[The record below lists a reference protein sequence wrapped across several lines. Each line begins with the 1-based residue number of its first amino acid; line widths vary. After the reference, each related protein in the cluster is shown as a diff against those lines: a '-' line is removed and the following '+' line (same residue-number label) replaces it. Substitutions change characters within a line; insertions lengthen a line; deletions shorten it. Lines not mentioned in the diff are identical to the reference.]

1 MQEALAQRGIRPN
14 VVAEVQDVELARRL
28 ALAGHGIAPMNE
40 YTVASS
46 LPAGRLKVIA
56 ASRGFGIHES
66 IYLIT
71 RKRRWPNPIADRLV
85 KNFRA
90 LFTAKSGRVSPLL

>member
-1 MQEALAQRGIRPN
+1 MNEEFLVNFTPQETRVALMLQGA
-14 VVAEVQDVELARRL
+14 VQD
-28 ALAGHGIAPMNE
+28 LAGHGIAPMNE